1 MIEDLR
7 KNLKEDVWKLIN
19 NEQIEAKNESFFII
33 AVLSILLEKDTF
45 SLEQVM
51 CLVEKLKNIYN
62 NALDKTN
69 KLIIEDYGEII
80 GIIKEVFSGF
90 DKDAGCIINKI
101 KGE

>member
-7 KNLKEDVWKLIN
+7 KKLKEDVWKLIN
-19 NEQIEAKNESFFII
+19 NEQVEAKNESFFII
-33 AVLSILLEKDTF
+33 VVLSILLEKDTF

-51 CLVEKLKNIYN
+51 CLVEKLKNVYN
-62 NALDKTN
+62 NALAKTN

-80 GIIKEVFSGF
+80 SIIKEVFSSF